1 MKQLLVTKRNGNLE
15 AINIDRI
22 HKVLSH
28 AADALGFDASEDD
41 LESSYLDYAIR
52 VIVGRSPSDPKV
64 NVGKIEIQN
73 YIFFCLIKVLLEF
86 LSSRQKMHPKISR
99 FVMHCFPLLQSN
111 YSKLREG

>member
-22 HKVLSH
+22 HEVLSH

-41 LESSYLDYAIR
+41 LESSYLDYAMS

-64 NVGKIEIQN
+64 KRWKDRDTKL
-73 YIFFCLIKVLLEF
+73 YFSSS
-86 LSSRQKMHPKISR
+86 LSR
-99 FVMHCFPLLQSN
+99 CC
-111 YSKLREG
+111 